1 MKCII
6 IDDEPLALGI
16 IRSYCEDLGTLEI
29 IGTFMNAL
37 DAIPVLSNTKVDLV
51 FLDIE
56 MPQINCID
64 FIKTLDQKP
73 LFIFTTAYSQYA
85 LEGFEI
91 NAVDY
96 LVKPIPFPR
105 FVKAVNRAKEIH
117 ELKKASQPTSTT
129 SNTSDSKVVSGTMEQ
144 FIFVKS
150 DYDTIKIRLKDI
162 RYIQGLKDYL
172 KIHLAE
178 EKPILTL
185 MTFKDIQSKL
195 PHDQFLR
202 VHRSYIVNIRSI
214 DSIQRSKVIIEQV
227 RIPIGDSYKGEFLKR
242 IGL

>member
-16 IRSYCEDLGTLEI
+16 IKSYCEDIGTLEI
-29 IGTFMNAL
+29 MGAFTNAL
-37 DAIPVLSNTKVDLV
+37 EAIPLLSDAVIDLV

-56 MPQINCID
+56 MPQINGID
-64 FIKTLDQKP
+64 FIKTLDYKP

-105 FVKAVNRAKEIH
+105 FVKAVNRAKEIY
-117 ELKKASQPTSTT
+117 ELKKGNKKSSALIVSDVIGSTGA
-129 SNTSDSKVVSGTMEQ
+129 NQ
-144 FIFVKS
+144 FVFVKS
-150 DYDTIKIRLKDI
+150 DYGTVKIKLKDI
-162 RYIQGLKDYL
+162 KYIQGLKDYL
-172 KIHLAE
+172 KIHISE
-178 EKPILTL
+178 EKPVLTL
-185 MTFKDIQSKL
+185 MTFKDIQIKL
-195 PHDQFLR
+195 PENQFLR
-202 VHRSYIVNIRSI
+202 VHRSYIVNLRSI
-214 DSIQRSKVIIEQV
+214 DAIQRSKVIVDSV
-227 RIPIGDSYKGEFLKR
+227 RIPIGDSYKTDFLKR

>member
-16 IRSYCEDLGTLEI
+16 IKSYCEDMGTLEI
-29 IGTFMNAL
+29 AGTYTNAL
-37 DAIPVLSNTKVDLV
+37 EAIPLLSDMDVDLV

-56 MPQINCID
+56 MPQINGID
-64 FIKTLDQKP
+64 FIKTLDRKP

-105 FVKAVNRAKEIH
+105 FVKAVNRAKEIY
-117 ELKKASQPTSTT
+117 ELKKGNKKVIQEIVSD
-129 SNTSDSKVVSGTMEQ
+129 NTNVSGVDA
-144 FIFVKS
+144 FVFVKS
-150 DYDTIKIRLKDI
+150 DYGTVKIKLKDI
-162 RYIQGLKDYL
+162 KYIQGLKDYL
-172 KIHLAE
+172 KIHISQ

-195 PHDQFLR
+195 PDDQFLR
-202 VHRSYIVNIRSI
+202 IHRSYIVNIRSV
-214 DSIQRSKVIIEQV
+214 DAIQRSKVVVDDV
-227 RIPIGDSYKGEFLKR
+227 RIPIGDSYKTDFLKR
-242 IGL
+242 IGM

>member
-16 IRSYCEDLGTLEI
+16 VKSYCEDVGTLEI
-29 IGTFMNAL
+29 IGTFTNAL
-37 DAIPVLSNTKVDLV
+37 EAIPLLNAGKVDLV
-51 FLDIE
+51 FSDIE
-56 MPQINCID
+56 MPQINGID
-64 FIKTLDQKP
+64 FIKTLDHRP

-105 FVKAVNRAKEIH
+105 FVKAVNRAKEIYD
-117 ELKKASQPTSTT
+117 LKNTSQTTETQNNEDIISSNTT
-129 SNTSDSKVVSGTMEQ
+129 SQ

-150 DYDTIKIRLKDI
+150 EYDTVKIQLSDI
-162 RYIQGLKDYL
+162 TYVQGLKDYL
-172 KIHLAE
+172 KIYTID

-195 PHDQFLR
+195 PPEYFIR
-202 VHRSYIVNIRSI
+202 VHRSYIINIRSI
-214 DSIQRSKVIIEQV
+214 DTIQRSKIVIGDV
-227 RIPIGDSYKGEFLKR
+227 RIPIGDSYKVEFTKR
-242 IGL
+242 IGI

>member
-1 MKCII
+1 MRCII

-16 IRSYCEDLGTLEI
+16 IKSYCEDIGTLQI
-29 IGTFMNAL
+29 VGTFTNAL
-37 DAIPVLSNTKVDLV
+37 EAIPLLTDTHVDVV

-56 MPQINCID
+56 MPQINGID

-105 FVKAVNRAKEIH
+105 FVKAVNRAKEIY
-117 ELKKASQPTSTT
+117 ELKR
-129 SNTSDSKVVSGTMEQ
+129 GTKKPGKSRSEPVNSLGVDQ
-144 FIFVKS
+144 FVFIKS
-150 DYDTIKIRLKDI
+150 DYGTVKIKLKDI
-162 RYIQGLKDYL
+162 KYIQGLKDYL
-172 KIHLAE
+172 KIHISE
-178 EKPILTL
+178 EKPVLTL

-195 PHDQFLR
+195 PDNQFLR
-202 VHRSYIVNIRSI
+202 VHRSYIVNIRGIS
-214 DSIQRSKVIIEQV
+214 SIQRSKVIVDDV
-227 RIPIGDSYKGEFLKR
+227 RIPIGDSYKIDFLKR
-242 IGL
+242 IGM

>member
-16 IRSYCEDLGTLEI
+16 IKSYCEDMGSLEI
-29 IGTFMNAL
+29 VGSFTNAL
-37 DAIPVLSNTKVDLV
+37 EAISLLGDTQIDLV

-56 MPQINCID
+56 MPQINGID
-64 FIKTLDQKP
+64 FIKTLDRRP

-105 FVKAVNRAKEIH
+105 FVKAVNRAKEIY
-117 ELKKASQPTSTT
+117 ELKKNNTKSSQQLKHETANPKG
-129 SNTSDSKVVSGTMEQ
+129 NDQ
-144 FIFVKS
+144 FTFVKS
-150 DYDTIKIRLKDI
+150 DYGTVKIKLKDI
-162 RYIQGLKDYL
+162 KYIQGLKDYL
-172 KIHLAE
+172 KIHIVE
-178 EKPILTL
+178 EKPVLTL

-195 PHDQFLR
+195 PDDQFLR
-202 VHRSYIVNIRSI
+202 VHRSYIVNIRSVS
-214 DSIQRSKVIIEQV
+214 SIQKSKVIIDNF
-227 RIPIGDSYKGEFLKR
+227 RIPIGDSYKTEFLKK

>member
-1 MKCII
+1 MQCVI

-16 IRSYCEDLGTLEI
+16 IKSYCEDIGALTI
-29 IGTFMNAL
+29 VGTFTNAL
-37 DAIPVLSNTKVDLV
+37 EAIPLLTDAKIDLV

-56 MPQINCID
+56 MPQINGID
-64 FIKTLDQKP
+64 FIKTLDHKP

-105 FVKAVNRAKEIH
+105 FVKAVNRAKEIY
-117 ELKKASQPTSTT
+117 ELKKGSKEPIQPKEKETLT
-129 SNTSDSKVVSGTMEQ
+129 NIPIEEFV
-144 FIFVKS
+144 FVKS
-150 DYDTIKIRLKDI
+150 DYDTVKIKLTKIL
-162 RYIQGLKDYL
+162 YIQGLKDYL
-172 KIHLAE
+172 KIHVSG

-195 PHDQFLR
+195 PENLFLR
-202 VHRSYIVNIRSI
+202 VHRSYIVNLRSI
-214 DSIQRSKVIIEQV
+214 NSIQRSKVVIADV
-227 RIPIGDSYKGEFLKR
+227 RIPIGDSYKNDFLKK
-242 IGL
+242 IGI

>member
-1 MKCII
+1 MRCVI

-16 IRSYCEDLGTLEI
+16 IKSYCEDIGALNI
-29 IGTFMNAL
+29 VGTFTNAL
-37 DAIPVLSNTKVDLV
+37 EAIPLLSDTNVDLV

-56 MPQINCID
+56 MPQINGID
-64 FIKTLDQKP
+64 FIKTLDHKP
-73 LFIFTTAYSQYA
+73 LFVFTTAYSQYA

-105 FVKAVNRAKEIH
+105 FVKAVNRAKEIY
-117 ELKKASQPTSTT
+117 ELKRANKEPSVLQVKESLATSG
-129 SNTSDSKVVSGTMEQ
+129 VEEFV
-144 FIFVKS
+144 FVKS
-150 DYDTIKIRLKDI
+150 DYGTVKIKLSDI

-172 KIHLAE
+172 KIHVFE

-195 PHDQFLR
+195 PENQFLR

-214 DSIQRSKVIIEQV
+214 NSIQRSKVIIDNI
-227 RIPIGDSYKGEFLKR
+227 RIPIGDSYKTDFLKK
-242 IGL
+242 IGM

>member
-16 IRSYCEDLGTLEI
+16 IKSYCEDIGTLEI
-29 IGTFMNAL
+29 MGTFTNAL
-37 DAIPVLSNTKVDLV
+37 EAIPLLSDAGIDLV

-56 MPQINCID
+56 MPQINGID
-64 FIKTLDQKP
+64 FIKTLDYKP

-105 FVKAVNRAKEIH
+105 FVKAVNRAKEIY
-117 ELKKASQPTSTT
+117 ELKKVNKKSSAPIV
-129 SNTSDSKVVSGTMEQ
+129 SDVIGATGANQ
-144 FIFVKS
+144 FVFVKS
-150 DYDTIKIRLKDI
+150 DYGTVKIKLKDI
-162 RYIQGLKDYL
+162 KYIQGLKDYL
-172 KIHLAE
+172 KIHISE
-178 EKPILTL
+178 EKPVLTL
-185 MTFKDIQSKL
+185 MTFKDIQIKL
-195 PHDQFLR
+195 PENQFLR
-202 VHRSYIVNIRSI
+202 VHRSYIVNLRSI
-214 DSIQRSKVIIEQV
+214 DAIQRSKVIVDNV
-227 RIPIGDSYKGEFLKR
+227 RIPIGDSYKTDFLKR

>member
-1 MKCII
+1 MRCII

-16 IRSYCEDLGTLEI
+16 IKSYCEDIGTLEI
-29 IGTFMNAL
+29 VGTFTNAL
-37 DAIPVLSNTKVDLV
+37 EAIPLLTDTHVDVV

-56 MPQINCID
+56 MPQINGID

-105 FVKAVNRAKEIH
+105 FVKAVNRAKEIY
-117 ELKKASQPTSTT
+117 ELKR
-129 SNTSDSKVVSGTMEQ
+129 GTKKPRKSPSEPINSLGVDQ
-144 FIFVKS
+144 FVFIKS
-150 DYDTIKIRLKDI
+150 DYGTVKIKLKDI
-162 RYIQGLKDYL
+162 KYIQGLKDYL
-172 KIHLAE
+172 KIHISE
-178 EKPILTL
+178 EKPVLTL

-195 PHDQFLR
+195 PDNQFLR
-202 VHRSYIVNIRSI
+202 VHRSYIVNIRGIS
-214 DSIQRSKVIIEQV
+214 SIQRSKVIVDDV
-227 RIPIGDSYKGEFLKR
+227 RIPIGDSYKIDFLKR
-242 IGL
+242 IGM